1 MVSAIVLAGG
11 YATRLRPLSLTKPK
25 SLFPLLDKPILEYTL
40 EALKE
45 AGVNNIYLSLRVM
58 ADKLISYVESTGVNS
73 YVKPIIEKE
82 PLGDGG
88 PLKYI
93 HQNFDLDDDVV
104 VIYGDIFSE
113 MNFKDLINFHM
124 KNGCS
129 ATIVGTRVN
138 DPRRYGVLYQE
149 NEKLIEL
156 IEKPKNPISN
166 LINAGMYVF
175 KKELFKEIDRFPYSI
190 SKDFMPKILRRCC
203 VSVYQYNGVW
213 ADIGLPSDYLKLNF
227 QLLVKKHPK
236 GYVSPTAKV
245 SERSVLNPPYFIG
258 DQVSIGSDTYVNPN
272 TVIGKRSKI
281 GEGVYL
287 QEALLMEGVKVGD
300 HSYISNVI
308 IADNSRIGKWNR
320 IMEGSILGEEVIT
333 KDGVMLNQKT
343 IILPYKE
350 VSDSV
355 TEKGKIIL

>member
-1 MVSAIVLAGG
+1 
-11 YATRLRPLSLTKPK
+11 
-25 SLFPLLDKPILEYTL
+25 
-40 EALKE
+40 
-45 AGVNNIYLSLRVM
+45 
-58 ADKLISYVESTGVNS
+58 
-73 YVKPIIEKE
+73 
-82 PLGDGG
+82 
-88 PLKYI
+88 
-93 HQNFDLDDDVV
+93 
-104 VIYGDIFSE
+104 
-113 MNFKDLINFHM
+113 
-124 KNGCS
+124 
-129 ATIVGTRVN
+129 
-138 DPRRYGVLYQE
+138 
-149 NEKLIEL
+149 
-156 IEKPKNPISN
+156 
-166 LINAGMYVF
+166 MYVF

-355 TEKGKIIL
+355 TERVRSYYDIGGIVDEIKVELKRRQILNTCVGYSFTSTLLDNGEVGISHTIGEGKINGAGSLIGKNAFEVVRENLETPLQRSLSLSIYQR